1 MTRPVNVSRA
11 LAATHPLDIM
21 RLQRTVRDANVGA
34 LSDTEVERLWMAFS
48 RMMVEIHSGSSSNGL
63 MSWWT
68 VDEDSLRHFGEWLK
82 I

>member
-21 RLQRTVRDANVGA
+21 RLQRAVRDANVGT
-34 LSDTEVERLWMAFS
+34 LSDTEVERLWAAYS
-48 RMMVEIHSGSSSNGL
+48 HDRKCDCGWLPV
-63 MSWWT
+63 
-68 VDEDSLRHFGEWLK
+68 VDEALMDFAGWLK